1 MQYINKPRFFTD
13 FISAQRQGGYGFSY
27 VVSSSGGGNGLYT
40 SSSIFN
46 AIDNN
51 PSNEMHFDSSGISD
65 VISISWKDQY
75 ADQKNVFSQ
84 TNSNI
89 DCLQILGHNL
99 KMAGAK
105 IELRQATASGGS
117 AYTKKLMSSIY
128 GLNQELTTNDPIQGN
143 PVPNQVYRIDENG
156 SHIWNFTNVDFNDYW
171 FLVISP
177 VATNYTADIRIGSIR
192 LGSVITAPHS
202 VNVSEKHENAK
213 NYKKIKSV
221 GGNVYSYRTHKNP
234 TWLHNQP
241 PFTNY
246 TAWNQMNNL
255 PAHSYGVSP
264 KSYSMDFSYVND
276 SDYMNDNESTLTL
289 QSDKTFNSLYNQTLN
304 GHLPVIMQKDSP
316 STASSKPSDFSWGY
330 IDSFKR
336 TRIAPNLW
344 NISMGFSED
353 M

>member
-13 FISAQRQGGYGFSY
+13 FISAQRQGGYVLTY
-27 VVSSSGGGNGLYT
+27 VVSSTGGGNGLDA
-40 SSSIFN
+40 SSSIYN

-51 PSNEMHFDSSGISD
+51 PSNQIHFDSNAASD
-65 VISISWKDQY
+65 LLMIRWRDEYAYQKNSIS
-75 ADQKNVFSQ
+75 S
-84 TNSNI
+84 TNSNV

-99 KMAGAK
+99 KSAGAK
-105 IELRQATASGGS
+105 IELRQATSSIGS
-117 AYTKKLMSSIY
+117 TYTKKQMSSIY
-128 GLNQELTTNDPIQGN
+128 GTNTEGTSGGS
-143 PVPNQVYRIDENG
+143 PNQVYTIDENG
-156 SHIWNFTNVDFNDYW
+156 SHIWDFTNVDANVHW

-177 VATNYTADIRIGSIR
+177 VATNYTADIKIGSIR

-276 SDYMNDNESTLTL
+276 SDYMNDNESTLTI
-289 QSDKTFNSLYNQTLN
+289 QSDKTFNSLYDQTLN
-304 GHLPVIMQKDSP
+304 GHLPIIMQKDSP

-353 M
+353 I